1 MEQTQFKYFA
11 FISYNSKDT
20 EWGKKVQKKLEGYKM
35 PATLCSEHGWARK
48 PIKPVFFA
56 PTDIQPGGLS
66 EEVARTPSVLP
77 ETSSSSAHQT
87 LRSQNGLVKR

>member
-35 PATLCSEHGWARK
+35 PATLCSEHGWERK

-56 PTDIQPGGLS
+56 PTDIQPDEL
-66 EEVARTPSVLP
+66 
-77 ETSSSSAHQT
+77 
-87 LRSQNGLVKR
+87 